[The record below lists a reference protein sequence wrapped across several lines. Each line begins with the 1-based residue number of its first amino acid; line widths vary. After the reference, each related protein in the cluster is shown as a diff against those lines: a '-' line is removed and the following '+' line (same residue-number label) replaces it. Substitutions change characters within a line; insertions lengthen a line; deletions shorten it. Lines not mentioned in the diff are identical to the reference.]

1 MQLGETDDTMDL
13 VIGPLEEDEVEEY
26 RGCTALIDANDMD
39 IETRHFTI
47 FESETD
53 EEEQSRLVS
62 RFEPAACRSSRVL
75 VGIRCG
81 TAPRQYV
88 HVNVQTDDTA
98 LRGLPPDLRKDA
110 IGSCR
115 RRNWKEDLD
124 RMLNNIQFDLWR
136 KGWARDITMGQCNA
150 QPIHFSDLAT
160 YRRLTYFVVLEYQC
174 SHHIVVY
181 TAW

>member
-1 MQLGETDDTMDL
+1 MQT
-13 VIGPLEEDEVEEY
+13 
-26 RGCTALIDANDMD
+26 
-39 IETRHFTI
+39 TRILKLRT
-47 FESETD
+47 
-53 EEEQSRLVS
+53 S
-62 RFEPAACRSSRVL
+62 RFSSLKLTRKSNLDWFQGLSDPNRLSFFKASRVL

-110 IGSCR
+110 KGSCR

-136 KGWARDITMGQCNA
+136 KGWARDITM
-150 QPIHFSDLAT
+150 
-160 YRRLTYFVVLEYQC
+160 
-174 SHHIVVY
+174 
-181 TAW
+181 